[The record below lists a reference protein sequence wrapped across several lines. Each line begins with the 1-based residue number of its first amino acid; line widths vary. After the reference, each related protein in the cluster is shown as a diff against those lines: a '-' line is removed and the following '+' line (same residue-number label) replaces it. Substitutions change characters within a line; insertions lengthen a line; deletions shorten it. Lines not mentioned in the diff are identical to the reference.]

1 MSYNDKM
8 NVFDIS
14 EILFG
19 PMRSSTDEEIEL
31 HRRMMKRN
39 SKPYGKNLL
48 DDEVVDIKE
57 VEDADQ

>member
-48 DDEVVDIKE
+48 DDGTVDIKE
-57 VEDADQ
+57 VDEDQ

>member
-19 PMRSSTDEEIEL
+19 PMRSSTGEEIEL

-48 DDEVVDIKE
+48 DDEVVDTKE
-57 VEDADQ
+57 VDEDQ